1 MALGMWTP
9 EIKERIVGVSRETL
23 DTTGAVSVETVRELA
38 KNVRERFKTSISVSI
53 SGVAG
58 PDGGTEAKP
67 VGTFFVGIS
76 SEARSF
82 EMKCLYVS
90 ERQNVRSYASY
101 VALDLV
107 RRAVLG
113 LPVPE
118 AYPIFR

>member
-1 MALGMWTP
+1 
-9 EIKERIVGVSRETL
+9 
-23 DTTGAVSVETVRELA
+23 VRELA
-38 KNVRERFKTSISVSI
+38 KNVRERFKTSIGVSI

-58 PDGGTEAKP
+58 PDGGTEEKP

-101 VALDLV
+101 VALDLI